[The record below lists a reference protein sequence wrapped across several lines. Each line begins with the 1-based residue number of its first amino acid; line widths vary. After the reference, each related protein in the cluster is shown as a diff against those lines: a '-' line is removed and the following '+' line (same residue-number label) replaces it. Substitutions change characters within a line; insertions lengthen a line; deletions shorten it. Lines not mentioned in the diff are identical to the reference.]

1 MLKQIEAEG
10 RMADDDEKAVINAYV
25 GWGGLADIFDHRKQ
39 TWKEEKEALKS
50 MLSPSE
56 YAAAEGSILNAH
68 YTDPGIISAM
78 YEAVQLFGFSIGNV
92 LEPACGTGR
101 FIGTM
106 PMALRESKV
115 YGVELD
121 ELSGRMAKALYPKA
135 EITINGFEN
144 TYYPINFFD
153 LAIGNVPF
161 GNYKVADTK
170 YDKLNFQIH
179 DYFIAKTLDLVRPGG
194 IIAFITS
201 KGTMDKQNS
210 SVRQY
215 IARRAE
221 LIGAVR
227 LPNNAFSGANTKV
240 TADVLFFQ
248 KLESMR
254 DLNAIDW
261 IDLKEDEN
269 GLKYNAY
276 FVDHP
281 EYVVGE
287 MVEISGPYGSELAC
301 QAAKGSDTIQ
311 NVRDVIFDM
320 AVSRRNIY
328 ENRTMA
334 EATQDQDVIPA
345 TPDVRNFTYTM
356 VNGSIYYRNNSVL
369 IEQEVTGTKAE
380 RIEHLIEVR
389 DAVYRLID
397 AEVSGESPRLIKEY
411 QNESDL

>member
-1 MLKQIEAEG
+1 M
-10 RMADDDEKAVINAYV
+10 
-25 GWGGLADIFDHRKQ
+25 
-39 TWKEEKEALKS
+39 
-50 MLSPSE
+50 
-56 YAAAEGSILNAH
+56 
-68 YTDPGIISAM
+68 
-78 YEAVQLFGFSIGNV
+78 
-92 LEPACGTGR
+92 
-101 FIGTM
+101 
-106 PMALRESKV
+106 
-115 YGVELD
+115 
-121 ELSGRMAKALYPKA
+121 
-135 EITINGFEN
+135 EN
-144 TYYPINFFD
+144 THYPINFFD

-170 YDKLNFQIH
+170 YDKLKFS
-179 DYFIAKTLDLVRPGG
+179 DTRLLLLPKTLDLVRPGG

-311 NVRDVIFDM
+311 NVRDVTF
-320 AVSRRNIY
+320 
-328 ENRTMA
+328 
-334 EATQDQDVIPA
+334 
-345 TPDVRNFTYTM
+345 
-356 VNGSIYYRNNSVL
+356 
-369 IEQEVTGTKAE
+369 
-380 RIEHLIEVR
+380 
-389 DAVYRLID
+389 
-397 AEVSGESPRLIKEY
+397 
-411 QNESDL
+411 